1 MLIYAIIVLKIHV
14 VNPFRVLVKFAFR
27 TKNLFQPPSIG
38 FGHLS
43 SEARV
48 TSMEDFFFFGWLPL
62 FFFGRLPLFFFGRL
76 PLFFLG
82 QNGLIRNCVHNFF

>member
-48 TSMEDFFFFGWLPL
+48 TSMEDFFFGWLPL
-62 FFFGRLPLFFFGRL
+62 FFLDGFPY
-76 PLFFLG
+76 FFLDG
-82 QNGLIRNCVHNFF
+82 FPYFFWDRMV